1 MHSGYRTCIIFPSQ
15 ERKWKD
21 AKEDQQQDSPTG
33 TEYSLRPHVYQII
46 PVADIIGVHE
56 TLQLGQR
63 PTELGGT
70 VVKNSIAGED
80 ENLSVPSIR
89 HLPGGSAELG
99 NQLSGR
105 QSFGVEMLL
114 VLQASMES
122 SAARARDNKQNK
134 KQNQPFH
141 NKTFLCHLPLKE
153 DCISRR

>member
-21 AKEDQQQDSPTG
+21 AKEDKQQDSPAG
-33 TEYSLRPHVYQII
+33 TEYFLGPHVYQII

-105 QSFGVEMLL
+105 QPFDLDMLA
-114 VLQASMES
+114 VLQASVEGCATGTS
-122 SAARARDNKQNK
+122 DG
-134 KQNQPFH
+134 
-141 NKTFLCHLPLKE
+141 E
-153 DCISRR
+153 